1 MSKKSE
7 QQKTAL
13 VLRSCSA
20 DMTSKKGFVWPD
32 VGEVAECPDWKPI
45 AECGNGLHGWLYGQG
60 DHDCSNY
67 LSADSKW
74 LVVEVVLADVVML
87 GGKCKFPRG
96 TVKFIGTMTEAAAY
110 LREHEPMARE
120 VAVIGATISV
130 DCEQCAIA
138 GALSTLTG
146 GYRSTLTGGYCS
158 TLTGGNDSTLTG
170 GNRSTLTG
178 GDDSTLTGGY
188 CSTLT
193 GGDGSTLTGGN
204 DSTLTGGNRST
215 LTGGDRSTLTG
226 GDDSTL
232 TGGYCSTLTGGDD
245 STLTGGDGSELRIRY
260 WDGNAERWRTVIGY
274 VGEDGLQPCV
284 PYRLD
289 ENHKFVEVKNG
300 YDEID

>member
-146 GYRSTLTGGYCS
+146 G
-158 TLTGGNDSTLTG
+158 N
-170 GNRSTLTG
+170 
-178 GDDSTLTGGY
+178 
-188 CSTLT
+188 
-193 GGDGSTLTGGN
+193 
-204 DSTLTGGNRST
+204 
-215 LTGGDRSTLTG
+215 
-226 GDDSTL
+226 
-232 TGGYCSTLTGGDD
+232 D

-289 ENHKFVEVKNG
+289 ENHKFVEVKN
-300 YDEID
+300 

>member
-20 DMTSKKGFVWPD
+20 DMTSHKGFVWPD

-130 DCEQCAIA
+130 DCKQYAIA
-138 GALSTLTG
+138 GALFTLTGGYRSTLTG
-146 GYRSTLTGGYCS
+146 GYRSTLTGGY
-158 TLTGGNDSTLTG
+158 
-170 GNRSTLTG
+170 R
-178 GDDSTLTGGY
+178 
-188 CSTLT
+188 
-193 GGDGSTLTGGN
+193 
-204 DSTLTGGNRST
+204 
-215 LTGGDRSTLTG
+215 
-226 GDDSTL
+226 
-232 TGGYCSTLTGGDD
+232 
-245 STLTGGDGSELRIRY
+245 SELRIRY
-260 WDGNAERWRTVIGY
+260 WDGTAERWRTAIGY

>member
-74 LVVEVVLADVVML
+74 LVVEVVLADVVIL

-130 DCEQCAIA
+130 DCEQYAIA
-138 GALSTLTG
+138 GAL
-146 GYRSTLTGGYCS
+146 
-158 TLTGGNDSTLTG
+158 
-170 GNRSTLTG
+170 
-178 GDDSTLTGGY
+178 
-188 CSTLT
+188 STLT

-204 DSTLTGGNRST
+204 DSTLTGG
-215 LTGGDRSTLTG
+215 
-226 GDDSTL
+226 
-232 TGGYCSTLTGGDD
+232 
-245 STLTGGDGSELRIRY
+245 DGSELRIRY
-260 WDGNAERWRTVIGY
+260 WDGTAERWRTVIGY

-289 ENHKFVEVKNG
+289 ENHKFVEVKN
-300 YDEID
+300 

>member
-74 LVVEVVLADVVML
+74 LVVEVVLADVVIL

-130 DCEQCAIA
+130 DCKQYAIA

-146 GYRSTLTGGYCS
+146 DYCS
-158 TLTGGNDSTLTG
+158 TLIGGDGSTLTG

-178 GDDSTLTGGY
+178 GDGSILTGGDDSTLTGGNR
-188 CSTLT
+188 SI
-193 GGDGSTLTGGN
+193 
-204 DSTLTGGNRST
+204 LTGGNRST
-215 LTGGDRSTLTG
+215 LTGGYG
-226 GDDSTL
+226 A
-232 TGGYCSTLTGGDD
+232 
-245 STLTGGDGSELRIRY
+245 ELRIRY
-260 WDGNAERWRTVIGY
+260 WDDNAERWRTVIGY
-274 VGEDGLQPCV
+274 VGEDGLQPGV

-289 ENHKFVEVKNG
+289 ENHKFVEVKNDG
-300 YDEID
+300 NEID

>member
-20 DMTSKKGFVWPD
+20 DMTSHKGFVWPD

-130 DCEQCAIA
+130 DCKQYAIA

-146 GYRSTLTGGYCS
+146 GYRSTLIGGDRSTLTGGYCS

-170 GNRSTLTG
+170 GN
-178 GDDSTLTGGY
+178 
-188 CSTLT
+188 
-193 GGDGSTLTGGN
+193 
-204 DSTLTGGNRST
+204 
-215 LTGGDRSTLTG
+215 
-226 GDDSTL
+226 
-232 TGGYCSTLTGGDD
+232 D

-260 WDGNAERWRTVIGY
+260 WDGTDERWRTAIGY